1 MFNKHP
7 KGLLAASL
15 SNMGE
20 RFGFYIMIA
29 SITLFLMAKFDFSE
43 SVSNVIYSVLYG
55 LIYALALVGGIIADK
70 TKKYKS
76 TIQSGIILMAVGY
89 LLIAIPTPTPVT
101 NMPLSFGLTAF
112 GLLCIAF
119 GNGLF
124 KGNLQALVGQ
134 MYDNDEYSKSRD
146 SGFSLFYMF
155 INVGAIFAP
164 LIAAGLR
171 SFLLKSQGFLYNAG
185 LPERCHQYL
194 KGEMASEKLI
204 EFKKLVAEANISGQV
219 PTDLT
224 AFANDYLN
232 VFTTGYHYAFGVAV
246 LAMLVSLTVYMI
258 NKKRFPDPA
267 LKKVTVNIE
276 SAEDTKMSIQEVK
289 QRLYALFAVFAVV
302 VFFWLSFHQNGASL
316 TIFAKDYINMDNFKL
331 PLGFITLEGVELF
344 QSINPVFIVCL
355 TPIILGLFG
364 WLRAKGKEP
373 STPQKIAIG
382 MGIAALAYVVMVI
395 GSYGLP
401 NASEVK
407 QMSGGLPKELQ
418 VTPLLLVITYLVLS
432 IAELFISPLGISF
445 VSKVA
450 PPKYQG
456 LMQGCWLGATALA
469 NSFLWIGAVLYVN
482 TSLTNTWLVFVGA
495 CLFSMIIMFSM
506 LKWLERVTK

>member
-1 MFNKHP
+1 MFKNHP

-20 RFGFYIMIA
+20 RFGFYIMMA
-29 SITLFLMAKFDFSE
+29 SIVLFLMAKYDFSE
-43 SVSNVIYSVLYG
+43 DTSNVVYSILYG

-76 TIQSGIILMAVGY
+76 TIQSGIILMSVGY
-89 LLIAIPTPTPVT
+89 LLIAIPTPTPVD
-101 NMPLSFGLTAF
+101 NMTVSFGMTAL

-134 MYDNDEYSKSRD
+134 MYDNKEYSSKRD

-171 SFLLKSQGFLYNAG
+171 SWLLKGSGFLYNAG
-185 LPERCHQYL
+185 LPERCHQFL
-194 KGEMASEKLI
+194 NNKMSTEQIA
-204 EFKKLVAEANISGQV
+204 EFKTLVAESTVGGQAS
-219 PTDLT
+219 TDLAT
-224 AFANDYLN
+224 FSAEYLN
-232 VFTTGYHYAFGVAV
+232 VFTTGYHYAYGVAII
-246 LAMLVSLTVYMI
+246 AMLISLVIYI
-258 NKKRFPDPA
+258 VNKKRFPDPA
-267 LKKVTVNIE
+267 LKKEVSSTEMKDEVQ
-276 SAEDTKMSIQEVK
+276 MSTQEIK

-316 TIFAKDYINMDNFKL
+316 TLFAKDYINMDNFKL
-331 PLGFITLEGVELF
+331 PLGFVTLEGVELF
-344 QSINPVFIVCL
+344 QSINPVFIVAL
-355 TPIILGLFG
+355 TPIILGFFG

-373 STPQKIAIG
+373 STPKKIAIG
-382 MGIAALAYVVMVI
+382 MGIAAMAYVVMII
-395 GSYGLP
+395 GSNGLP
-401 NASEVK
+401 AASEVK
-407 QMSGGLPKELQ
+407 EMAAGLPKEMQ
-418 VTPLLLVITYLVLS
+418 VTPLLMVLTYLVLS

-469 NSFLWIGAVLYVN
+469 NSFLWIGAALYSR
-482 TSLTNTWLVFVGA
+482 TSLTATWLVFVGA
-495 CLFSMIIMFSM
+495 CFGSMIIMFAM
-506 LKWLERVTK
+506 IKWLERITK